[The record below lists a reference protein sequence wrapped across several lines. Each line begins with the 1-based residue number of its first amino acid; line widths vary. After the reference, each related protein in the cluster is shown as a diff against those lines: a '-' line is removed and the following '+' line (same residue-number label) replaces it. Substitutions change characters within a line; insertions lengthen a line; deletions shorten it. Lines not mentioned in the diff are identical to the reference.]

1 MFDAPYCK
9 ELMELGYEDGMA
21 AREQVLHL
29 LGYDDLIEEE
39 QAG

>member
-1 MFDAPYCK
+1 
-9 ELMELGYEDGMA
+9 MELGYDDGMA

-29 LGYDDLIEEE
+29 LGYDELIEEKEE